1 MDYENSKRLDGIRM
15 REEIVIKKENT
26 LNEQQAQLDYL
37 RNSLKEQK
45 ENLVQLEI
53 KVNDKLKLLKKEE
66 ENIEKIREDNNL
78 IQEKLKYIKEKE
90 DKLNS
95 KEGLINNKLIKL
107 KELKLRNENDKVM
120 MSKNREKYNN
130 EIEILKKR
138 MNDNSKKEKKFIL
151 REQDINEKE
160 QILKDTIKEYNSK
173 MNLLN
178 DKLNSC
184 EEKVKEIET
193 DKIFIQDAKIEYERK
208 NKENEEMSII
218 LSERHKQIN
227 SKMEKKY
234 TDLKKKENEL
244 NIFQQEIE
252 KNKLRVTGDIKK
264 YEELYYNN
272 IEKEKII
279 EQKENK
285 FMNLKKN
292 IMKKTHE
299 YKELKKKTENIHN
312 LKARELKKKTEIL
325 IEHENNNNLKEKELN
340 LKEEKLNTLEK
351 NIALK
356 EKNFKQELK
365 KKVSECAK
373 MLGKY
378 QINQ

>member
-299 YKELKKKTENIHN
+299 YKELKKKNRKHT
-312 LKARELKKKTEIL
+312 
-325 IEHENNNNLKEKELN
+325 
-340 LKEEKLNTLEK
+340 
-351 NIALK
+351 
-356 EKNFKQELK
+356 
-365 KKVSECAK
+365 
-373 MLGKY
+373 
-378 QINQ
+378 